1 MVCCWGWVSKA
12 DGVKEMASKGAQFG
26 GWLDDFE
33 EHLSVELGRSPNTVE
48 AYLRDLKMYGNWAA
62 EQGHSPLAAT
72 PNEIRAF
79 LLYRTKDW
87 CPSCRTTLE
96 KAEAEEGLCGRC
108 GSTVRAGVSRRSIAR
123 GLSALRGF
131 YRYCVAL
138 GRLQDDPTELIIA
151 KVVPRRLPKSLSR
164 KEIEDILCQPD
175 TKKPAGVRDR
185 AMLEVAYGSGL
196 RVTELISLRLTDL
209 EFEEGFIRCRGKGG
223 KERLV
228 PLGKEAR
235 QWVERYIGQARP
247 VHSRRYNEPA
257 LFLTQQGSS
266 MTRQRFGQCVKRYAA
281 SAGIEASKV
290 SPHVFRHSFATH
302 LLEGD
307 ADLRAVQAMLGHAQ
321 IATTE
326 IYTHV
331 DRERLRRVYDRYHP
345 RA

>member
-1 MVCCWGWVSKA
+1 MT
-12 DGVKEMASKGAQFG
+12 SKGAQFG

-48 AYLRDLKMYGNWAA
+48 AYLGDLKTYGDWLAKH
-62 EQGHSPLAAT
+62 GHSPLTAT
-72 PNEIRAF
+72 PNEIRAY
-79 LLYRTKDW
+79 LSYRGQDW
-87 CPSCRTTLE
+87 CPTCRTTLDRT
-96 KAEAEEGLCGRC
+96 EAKGGLCVRC
-108 GSTVRAGVSRRSIAR
+108 DSTVRAGASQRSVAR

-131 YRYCVAL
+131 YKYCVASN
-138 GRLQDDPTELIIA
+138 RLQDDPTELVNA
-151 KVVPRRLPKSLSR
+151 KAAPRRLPKSLSR
-164 KEIEDILCQPD
+164 REIEDILCQPD

-228 PLGKEAR
+228 PLGKQA
-235 QWVERYIGQARP
+235 QKWVVKYMEHGRP
-247 VHSRRYNEPA
+247 VHSRRHNEPA

-281 SAGIEASKV
+281 SAGIEAAKV

-307 ADLRAVQAMLGHAQ
+307 ADLRAVQAMLGHVH
-321 IATTE
+321 ISTTE

-331 DRERLRRVYDRYHP
+331 DRKRLRRVYDRYHP

>member
-1 MVCCWGWVSKA
+1 MT
-12 DGVKEMASKGAQFG
+12 SKGAQFG

-48 AYLRDLKMYGNWAA
+48 AYLGDLKTYGDWST

-72 PNEIRAF
+72 PNEIRAY
-79 LLYRTKDW
+79 LSYRRQDW
-87 CPSCRTTLE
+87 CPTCRTTLD
-96 KAEAEEGLCGRC
+96 KTEADDGLCGRC
-108 GSTVRAGVSRRSIAR
+108 NSTVRSGVSRRSVAR

-131 YRYCVAL
+131 YRYCVASN
-138 GRLQDDPTELIIA
+138 RLQDDPTELVNA
-151 KVVPRRLPKSLSR
+151 KAVPRGLPKWLSR
-164 KEIEDILCQPD
+164 KEIESILCQPD
-175 TKKPAGVRDR
+175 TKKPAGIRDR

-196 RVTELISLRLTDL
+196 RVTELISLRLADL
-209 EFEEGFIRCRGKGG
+209 EFDEGFIRCRGKGG

-228 PLGKEAR
+228 PLGKQA
-235 QWVERYIGQARP
+235 QKWVEQYMGQGRP
-247 VHSRRYNEPA
+247 SHSRRHNEPA

-281 SAGIEASKV
+281 LAGIEASKV

-321 IATTE
+321 ISTTE

-331 DRERLRRVYDRYHP
+331 DRKRLRRVYDRYHP